1 MFFWGKRKNYIS
13 IYSLAL
19 CFCSLGQFFFVP
31 FILQAYLEKR
41 SWQYLKHHIKMVTLK
56 DENVLFLE
64 ASGSFSSWGVFIDE
78 YWCFLAYLYEL
89 RNLDCL
95 FFSIWTMNELVV
107 LILCQMCLE
116 RHVQSLS
123 NTMYSILDVIK
134 TYHIGYVVCVQYIRC
149 YFAPQT
155 FPFIGTPTRSSTT
168 SSLLIPTTTI
178 SSLVLHHDLWTE
190 VMMWGVIVKSC

>member
-123 NTMYSILDVIK
+123 NTMYSILDVILHRK
-134 TYHIGYVVCVQYIRC
+134 HFPSLALQQDPQLQVLFWFLPQQSLHL
-149 YFAPQT
+149 YFIMI
-155 FPFIGTPTRSSTT
+155 FGRK
-168 SSLLIPTTTI
+168 
-178 SSLVLHHDLWTE
+178 LWCE
-190 VMMWGVIVKSC
+190 V